1 MKASEI
7 VDKFKNVLLNTEV
20 ESDDE
25 IKDSTDVEV
34 NEEIA
39 LSEQK
44 ENSEVQ
50 EKVELE
56 EEVEA
61 GYGMDDK
68 KKNKRMEDEA
78 GDDMMAKYATKE
90 DLAKAMAEVKAMIS
104 KLSSEE
110 AQDVPE
116 ELSSKENKEEVS
128 EEKQELSAQEPVVE
142 PLAHDPEVQVGTKRK
157 VLFGQNRK
165 LSTLDRVMET
175 IVNKNK

>member
-39 LSEQK
+39 LNEQK

-68 KKNKRMEDEA
+68 KRKRMEDED
-78 GDDMMAKYATKE
+78 GDDGMAKYATKE
-90 DLAKAMAEVKAMIS
+90 DLAKAKWYLNDLIINNW
-104 KLSSEE
+104 KLYG
-110 AQDVPE
+110 
-116 ELSSKENKEEVS
+116 KFFNKRAS
-128 EEKQELSAQEPVVE
+128 
-142 PLAHDPEVQVGTKRK
+142 
-157 VLFGQNRK
+157 
-165 LSTLDRVMET
+165 
-175 IVNKNK
+175 

>member
-20 ESDDE
+20 ESDE
-25 IKDSTDVEV
+25 QVSEPTEVEV
-34 NEEIA
+34 NEEVA
-39 LSEQK
+39 LSEQV
-44 ENSEVQ
+44 ENSDVQ

-68 KKNKRMEDEA
+68 KNKRMEDED
-78 GDDMMAKYATKE
+78 GDDGMAKYATKE
-90 DLAKAMAEVKAMIS
+90 DLAKAMAEIKAMIS

-116 ELSSKENKEEVS
+116 ELSSKEEVS

-142 PLAHDPEVQVGTKRK
+142 PLAHDPEGQVGTKRK